1 MTKHRVQKLQKQKQ
15 KRMSAQEAQPWA
27 KKKKKNQNQ
36 KVKSVWVTHAA
47 ERVRGVGFVTD
58 PNVVTDD
65 QIEVAD
71 QESHTSTTI
80 NSLSGAL
87 PPGTVQQNEIK
98 YVYRMVTAD
107 EADGHS
113 TMTTSSPVEW
123 VGTGRNKHQEQIKN
137 KHVTALKKRVIHKV
151 KHKIPQVKTI
161 TITKKIKPGQDSTLE
176 RVFSGLVKPT
186 SDGVAF
192 QYLTNQFS
200 GVSVDRAVTAPTGR
214 VFRAQHALEKQ
225 MKSAQTRRKQ
235 KARSTQKMQQRAR
248 QRPTSVAPAVAPA
261 TTNPS
266 DVFYCG
272 YFGVPDSYLTSTP
285 VVKFVLPHGNTG
297 LDDPYS
303 VTDLLQSDS
312 TKVNVCQ
319 IDQSG
324 ALEGLKKVLF
334 SSSIWERD
342 FYNGMFILNDEPVN
356 MRYTT
361 GSYLSTDDLQL
372 TPFGYVLYLRRSY
385 GANGTNAKL
394 PAYSDAIWFSNQAV
408 SHDIALRSEWN
419 SGQYIW
425 HRTSAMV
432 NGSLVTSYHVRPC
445 PTIPA

>member
-1 MTKHRVQKLQKQKQ
+1 MAKHRAQKLQKQK
-15 KRMSAQEAQPWA
+15 RMSTQEAQPTGR
-27 KKKKKNQNQ
+27 KKKKNK
-36 KVKSVWVTHAA
+36 KVKSVWVTHAG
-47 ERVRGVGFVTD
+47 ERTRGVGFVTD
-58 PNVVTDD
+58 PNMVTDA
-65 QIEVAD
+65 VVNVTD
-71 QESHTSTTI
+71 QESHSSTTI
-80 NSLSGAL
+80 NTKSGTL
-87 PPGTVQQNEIK
+87 PPATVQQNDVK
-98 YVYRMVTAD
+98 YAYRMVTAD

-123 VGTGRNKHQEQIKN
+123 VGTGKNKHQEQIKN
-137 KHVTALKKRVIHKV
+137 KHVIALKKRVIHKV

-161 TITKKIKPGQDSTLE
+161 TVTKKIKPGQDSTLE

-214 VFRAQHALEKQ
+214 IFRAQHAVENQ
-225 MKSAQTRRKQ
+225 MRAAQTRKAQKTRKAKRMQ
-235 KARSTQKMQQRAR
+235 QRSTQAMSA
-248 QRPTSVAPAVAPA
+248 APAA
-261 TTNPS
+261 TNPS

-303 VTDLLQSDS
+303 VTDFVQTDS

-319 IDQSG
+319 IDQDG
-324 ALEGLKKVLF
+324 ALQGLKKVLF
-334 SSSIWERD
+334 NSAIWERD

-394 PAYSDAIWFSNQAV
+394 PTYSDAVWFSNQAV
-408 SHDIALRSEWN
+408 SHDMALRSEWN

-432 NGSLVTSYHVRPC
+432 NGSLVTSYNVWPC
-445 PTIPA
+445 PTLTTPG